1 MFESK
6 DRLNNDERSCK
17 DKSSRKNRWM
27 EEKKKKKNVIK
38 IVNQEEISLSKN
50 WREEKIYDPSL
61 KKKTSDK

>member
-17 DKSSRKNRWM
+17 DELEKKSLNGR
-27 EEKKKKKNVIK
+27 KKKKKNVIK

-61 KKKTSDK
+61 KKKTSNK

>member
-1 MFESK
+1 MRDRAKTRAREKIVEWLES
-6 DRLNNDERSCK
+6 L
-17 DKSSRKNRWM
+17 